1 MSEFAFFDYV
11 GVLIGWLA
19 FYVFV
24 MQNPE
29 AVAEWTEDWRDRFEA
44 KMKPVTDAYR
54 NFQETHAKDALRQE
68 DKP

>member
-1 MSEFAFFDYV
+1 MSEIPLFDYL
-11 GVLIGWLA
+11 GILIGGFA

-24 MQNPE
+24 ALNPE

-54 NFQETHAKDALRQE
+54 NFQVTHAKDALRRE

>member
-1 MSEFAFFDYV
+1 MSEFPLFDYV

-24 MQNPE
+24 MQNPD
-29 AVAEWTEDWRDRFEA
+29 AVAEWTEGWRDRFEA

-54 NFQETHAKDALRQE
+54 NFQETHAKDALSQE
-68 DKP
+68 DQP